1 MRPPWEDHNSILAAA
16 FRAAFDRANAV
27 AAGAEK
33 LVTVDRESRGAMLL
47 GTDIDVGELQ
57 EYVNGLAH
65 VYWQLAVE
73 AVDGQRNER
82 AFGYAPTVDDPL
94 LRAAFIRVMR
104 GAFVQAILIGDYHG
118 RAWTA
123 QNHPSRPTTGPEDAS
138 PVDTA
143 RVPFDDPGE
152 GEREALRT
160 DAVQLVLDL
169 EADRLDRLAPV
180 LDTLGLRAIA
190 NNIRLAAIA
199 LRHQL
204 ENA

>member
-82 AFGYAPTVDDPL
+82 AFGYV
-94 LRAAFIRVMR
+94 R
-104 GAFVQAILIGDYHG
+104 
-118 RAWTA
+118 
-123 QNHPSRPTTGPEDAS
+123 
-138 PVDTA
+138 DTA